1 MERKDWNLDEFVNGT
16 NRLPEAYHWRVVVDA
31 KRKPVVQVSLDPGWG
46 THVEETENPSAPI
59 VDIPTSWENL
69 IRLAVQIGTWRR
81 ALVSSCQTEY
91 DKGAALTHFLMSPS
105 AGTLFS
111 LSR

>member
-1 MERKDWNLDEFVNGT
+1 MERKEWNLDEFVNGT

-69 IRLAVQIGTWRR
+69 IRLAVQIAHMAQGVGVELPDEILIKVPR
-81 ALVSSCQTEY
+81 
-91 DKGAALTHFLMSPS
+91 
-105 AGTLFS
+105 
-111 LSR
+111 